1 MESFIIYF
9 VVFGIPILA
18 GLAFFLCLF
27 LWLNIRNKHRE
38 DPESIPESKVIRN
51 RNLAI
56 VFGIIF
62 GIIALVWGA
71 LTILLF
77 IGLSHM

>member
-1 MESFIIYF
+1 MSSFIIYF

-18 GLAFFLCLF
+18 AIAFFVCLF
-27 LWLNIRNKHRE
+27 LWLRIRSMHRD
-38 DPESIPESKVIRN
+38 DPESVSENRVTRS

-56 VFGIIF
+56 LFGIIF
-62 GIIALVWGA
+62 GIIALVWGGM
-71 LTILLF
+71 TILLF